1 MLADSYRHVL
11 RNTNF
16 VKVWASQIF
25 SQLTINMVNFI
36 LINEIF
42 ENSHSTVAV
51 SLLWIFY
58 SLPAVFLGP
67 FSGFF
72 VDIWDK
78 RKIMM
83 VTNFFQAL
91 TVASLLLVGKHF
103 YLIYVAVLVYAIFN
117 QFYSPTEAA
126 VLPEVVATKQLP
138 AANSFF
144 LFTAQLS
151 FLVGFGMA
159 SILLQFL
166 PGVTLLAISAGLL
179 LLATL
184 AVALLPA
191 NRLIGQRHHHYDWN
205 GLWLDIQQGVQ
216 FLLKGGRLV
225 LAGFLII
232 ALFQMASSAAAT
244 ILPVLTETVLHRS
257 LRDAGVFLVVPLA
270 VGLIG
275 GSYLFSRNAQ
285 RLRKKYW
292 IVGGSIGTGIAILY
306 IALLDC
312 FFHQYVWRTAMVTI
326 SLFVL
331 GVSLASVVIPAQTF
345 IQEFTPAKIRGR
357 VFSLLSA
364 TMNLATILP
373 LLIIASL
380 IDILGIRLLLL
391 VVGGTAIFL
400 GLFISRHINAIIV
413 HTNHRA

>member
-1 MLADSYRHVL
+1 MLTNPYRQVL
-11 RNTNF
+11 SNANF
-16 VKVWASQIF
+16 IKVWLSQIF

-36 LINEIF
+36 LINQIF
-42 ENSHSTVAV
+42 ENSRSTVAV

-83 VTNFFQAL
+83 ITNFLQAL
-91 TVASLLLVGKHF
+91 TVASLLWIGHRF
-103 YLIYVAVLVYAIFN
+103 YFIYVAVLIYAVLN
-117 QFYSPTEAA
+117 QFYGPAEAA
-126 VLPEVVATKQLP
+126 ALPDVVSKKQLP
-138 AANSFF
+138 AANSLF

-159 SILLQFL
+159 SILLQFFS
-166 PGVTLLAISAGLL
+166 GSTLLLISAGLL
-179 LLATL
+179 FLATL

-191 NRLIGQRHHHYDWN
+191 NRLIGQRRHRYDWN
-205 GLWLDIQQGVQ
+205 GLWLDIQRGVQ
-216 FLLKGGRLV
+216 FLLSGGRLV
-225 LAGFLII
+225 LIGFLVI
-232 ALFQMASSAAAT
+232 ALFQMASSTAAT
-244 ILPVLTETVLHRS
+244 ILPVLAETILHRS

-275 GSYLFSRNAQ
+275 GSYLFGRHA
-285 RLRKKYW
+285 RRVRKKYW
-292 IVGGSIGTGIAILY
+292 IVSGSVGTGLAIIYIAILDY
-306 IALLDC
+306 
-312 FFHQYVWRTAMVTI
+312 FFAQYSWRAIMAMVAI
-326 SLFVL
+326 FVL
-331 GVSLASVVIPAQTF
+331 GVSLASVVVPAQTF
-345 IQEFTPAKIRGR
+345 IQEVTPAKIRGR

-364 TMNLATILP
+364 TINLAAIIP

-391 VVGGTAIFL
+391 VIGTTAILL
-400 GLFISRHINAIIV
+400 GLIISRHSNAIIV
-413 HTNHRA
+413 RASHRA

>member
-1 MLADSYRHVL
+1 MLASSYRRVL
-11 RNTNF
+11 HNASF
-16 VKVWASQIF
+16 VKVWLSQIF

-36 LINEIF
+36 LINKIF

-91 TVASLLLVGKHF
+91 TVASLLLVGKRF
-103 YLIYVAVLVYAIFN
+103 YFIYVAVLIYAIFN

-126 VLPEVVATKQLP
+126 VLPEVVGKRQLP

-166 PGVTLLAISAGLL
+166 SETALLFISADLL

-191 NRLIGQRHHHYDWN
+191 NRLISQRRRHYDWN
-205 GLWLDIQQGVQ
+205 GLWSDIQQGVR
-216 FLLKGGRLV
+216 FLLKGGRMV

-244 ILPVLTETVLHRS
+244 VLPVLTETVLHHS
-257 LRDAGVFLVVPLA
+257 LRHAGVFLVVPLA
-270 VGLIG
+270 IGLIG
-275 GSYLFSRNAQ
+275 GSYLFSRNADH
-285 RLRKKYW
+285 LRKKYW
-292 IVGGSIGTGIAILY
+292 IAVGSVGAGLAVLY
-306 IALLDC
+306 IALLDY
-312 FFHQYVWRTAMVTI
+312 FFHQYSWQTGTAMVA
-326 SLFVL
+326 LFIL
-331 GVSLASVVIPAQTF
+331 GASLALVVIPAQTF
-345 IQEFTPAKIRGR
+345 IQEFTPARIRGR
-357 VFSLLSA
+357 VFALLSA

-391 VVGGTAIFL
+391 FTGAAAIFL
-400 GLFISRHINAIIV
+400 GLFISRHIDAIIV
-413 HTNHRA
+413 YANNRS